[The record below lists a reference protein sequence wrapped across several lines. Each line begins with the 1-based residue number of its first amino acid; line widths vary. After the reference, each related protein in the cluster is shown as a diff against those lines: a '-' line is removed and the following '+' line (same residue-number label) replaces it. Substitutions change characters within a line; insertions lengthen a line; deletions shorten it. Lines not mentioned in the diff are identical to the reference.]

1 MAKSASKSGTAGGTT
16 AGPADDT
23 AGGIADSTAAAEG
36 ARNGRNGVKSGNEA
50 GGDGMTQ
57 PESYEAALA
66 ELDALVARMEGGS
79 LSLEESLAA
88 YRRGA
93 ALVKFCQQQLEKV
106 EQQVRVLD
114 GETLRPVAPNTTG
127 SSALGGDDD
136 L

>member
-1 MAKSASKSGTAGGTT
+1 MAKSAPKDRAVATGEGATAGIT
-16 AGPADDT
+16 AG
-23 AGGIADSTAAAEG
+23 AAAG
-36 ARNGRNGVKSGNEA
+36 TEA
-50 GGDGMTQ
+50 AL

-66 ELDALVARMEGGS
+66 ELEALVARMEGGS

-93 ALVKFCQQQLEKV
+93 VLVRFCQQQLEKV

-114 GETLRPVAPNTTG
+114 AETLRPVPPNTTTG
-127 SSALGGDDD
+127 SSAQGGDDD

>member
-1 MAKSASKSGTAGGTT
+1 MAKSASKDGAT
-16 AGPADDT
+16 
-23 AGGIADSTAAAEG
+23 AAEG
-36 ARNGRNGVKSGNEA
+36 ASKDSASDSA
-50 GGDGMTQ
+50 GGDSLKQ

-66 ELDALVARMEGGS
+66 ELDALVAGMEGGS

-93 ALVKFCQQQLEKV
+93 VLVKFCQQQLEKV

-114 GETLRPVAPNTTG
+114 GETLRPVPLNTT
-127 SSALGGDDD
+127 SSAAGGDDD

>member
-1 MAKSASKSGTAGGTT
+1 MAKSATK
-16 AGPADDT
+16 GPA
-23 AGGIADSTAAAEG
+23 AAAESIES
-36 ARNGRNGVKSGNEA
+36 RND
-50 GGDGMTQ
+50 GDGNGGSDGGGGSPQ

-93 ALVKFCQQQLEKV
+93 VLVKFCQQQLEKV

-114 GETLRPVAPNTTG
+114 GETLRPVPLNTTG
-127 SSALGGDDD
+127 SAAQGGDDD

>member
-1 MAKSASKSGTAGGTT
+1 MAKSASNN
-16 AGPADDT
+16 PA
-23 AGGIADSTAAAEG
+23 SAAEG
-36 ARNGRNGVKSGNEA
+36 ARSASGAKGEDAGAPGA
-50 GGDGMTQ
+50 GGVDAAQ

-66 ELDALVARMEGGS
+66 ELDALVARMEAGS

-93 ALVKFCQQQLEKV
+93 VLVKFCQQQLEKV

-114 GETLRPVAPNTTG
+114 GETLRPVPPITTG
-127 SSALGGDDD
+127 STAEGGDDD

>member
-1 MAKSASKSGTAGGTT
+1 M
-16 AGPADDT
+16 
-23 AGGIADSTAAAEG
+23 
-36 ARNGRNGVKSGNEA
+36 
-50 GGDGMTQ
+50 Q

-66 ELDALVARMEGGS
+66 ELDTLVARMEGGS

-93 ALVKFCQQQLEKV
+93 VLVKFCQQQLEKV

-114 GETLRPVAPNTTG
+114 GETLRPVPLNTTG
-127 SSALGGDDD
+127 SSAEGGDDD

>member
-1 MAKSASKSGTAGGTT
+1 MAKSASKDRA
-16 AGPADDT
+16 
-23 AGGIADSTAAAEG
+23 AAAEG
-36 ARNGRNGVKSGNEA
+36 AGNDN
-50 GGDGMTQ
+50 GGDGLPQ
-57 PESYEAALA
+57 PESYEAALT

-93 ALVKFCQQQLEKV
+93 VLVKFCQQQLEKV

-114 GETLRPVAPNTTG
+114 GETLRPVPLNTTS
-127 SSALGGDDD
+127 SSAQGGDDD

>member
-1 MAKSASKSGTAGGTT
+1 MAKPASKDST
-16 AGPADDT
+16 
-23 AGGIADSTAAAEG
+23 ADSAADRAAAAEG
-36 ARNGRNGVKSGNEA
+36 ANSGAEGGHQA
-50 GGDGMTQ
+50 GSDGSMR

-66 ELDALVARMEGGS
+66 ELDTLVARMEGGS

-93 ALVKFCQQQLEKV
+93 VLVKFCQQQLEKV

-114 GETLRPVAPNTTG
+114 GETLRPVPLNTTG
-127 SSALGGDDD
+127 SSAEGGDND

>member
-1 MAKSASKSGTAGGTT
+1 MAKSATK
-16 AGPADDT
+16 DR
-23 AGGIADSTAAAEG
+23 AEG
-36 ARNGRNGVKSGNEA
+36 AENGNDDGGNS
-50 GGDGMTQ
+50 GGDPRQ

-79 LSLEESLAA
+79 LSLEESLDA

-93 ALVKFCQQQLEKV
+93 VLVKFCQQQLEKV

-114 GETLRPVAPNTTG
+114 GETLKPAPLNTT
-127 SSALGGDDD
+127 SATGGDDD

>member
-1 MAKSASKSGTAGGTT
+1 MAKSATKDRVGADESA
-16 AGPADDT
+16 AGPA
-23 AGGIADSTAAAEG
+23 EG
-36 ARNGRNGVKSGNEA
+36 EA
-50 GGDGMTQ
+50 L

-66 ELDALVARMEGGS
+66 ELDGLVARMEGGS

-93 ALVKFCQQQLEKV
+93 SLVRFCQQQLEKV

-114 GETLRPVAPNTTG
+114 GETLRPVPLNTTD
-127 SSALGGDDD
+127 SAAGGDDD

>member
-1 MAKSASKSGTAGGTT
+1 MAKSATKDRTA
-16 AGPADDT
+16 DR
-23 AGGIADSTAAAEG
+23 TAAADE
-36 ARNGRNGVKSGNEA
+36 AENRNDRHGSGD
-50 GGDGMTQ
+50 GGDGLPQ

-66 ELDALVARMEGGS
+66 ELDTLVARMESGS

-93 ALVKFCQQQLEKV
+93 VLVKFCQQQLEKV

-114 GETLRPVAPNTTG
+114 GETLRPVPLNTT
-127 SSALGGDDD
+127 SATGGDDD

>member
-1 MAKSASKSGTAGGTT
+1 MAKTASKDRAG
-16 AGPADDT
+16 
-23 AGGIADSTAAAEG
+23 AAQ
-36 ARNGRNGVKSGNEA
+36 EA
-50 GGDGMTQ
+50 GVPDGSHD
-57 PESYEAALA
+57 PAGAEALPDSYEAALA

-93 ALVKFCQQQLEKV
+93 VLVKFCQQQLEKV

-114 GETLRPVAPNTTG
+114 GETLRPAPLNTTG
-127 SSALGGDDD
+127 SALGGDDD

>member
-1 MAKSASKSGTAGGTT
+1 MAKSASKDGA
-16 AGPADDT
+16 
-23 AGGIADSTAAAEG
+23 AAAEG
-36 ARNGRNGVKSGNEA
+36 AGNNSASDNA
-50 GGDGMTQ
+50 GGDALKQ

-93 ALVKFCQQQLEKV
+93 VLVKFCQQQLEKV

-114 GETLRPVAPNTTG
+114 GETLRPVPLNTTS
-127 SSALGGDDD
+127 SSAQGGDDD

>member
-1 MAKSASKSGTAGGTT
+1 MAKSASKDGA
-16 AGPADDT
+16 AD
-23 AGGIADSTAAAEG
+23 AAAAAEG
-36 ARNGRNGVKSGNEA
+36 ASDSSG
-50 GGDGMTQ
+50 GKGDALAQ

-66 ELDALVARMEGGS
+66 ELDTLVARMEAGS

-93 ALVKFCQQQLEKV
+93 VLVKFCQQQLEKV

-114 GETLRPVAPNTTG
+114 GETLRPVPLNTT
-127 SSALGGDDD
+127 SSASGGDDD

>member
-1 MAKSASKSGTAGGTT
+1 MAKSASKDRAGTDKGADTG
-16 AGPADDT
+16 AGPGADE
-23 AGGIADSTAAAEG
+23 AAMADLP
-36 ARNGRNGVKSGNEA
+36 
-50 GGDGMTQ
+50 Q
-57 PESYEAALA
+57 SYEAGLA

-93 ALVKFCQQQLEKV
+93 VLVKFCQQQLEKV

-114 GETLRPVAPNTTG
+114 GETLRPVPLNTTG
-127 SSALGGDDD
+127 SSAAGGDDD

>member
-1 MAKSASKSGTAGGTT
+1 MAKSASKDGA
-16 AGPADDT
+16 P
-23 AGGIADSTAAAEG
+23 AAESPSDADGGKGGGKGG
-36 ARNGRNGVKSGNEA
+36 A
-50 GGDGMTQ
+50 DGLAQ

-93 ALVKFCQQQLEKV
+93 VLVRFCQQQLEKV

-114 GETLRPVAPNTTG
+114 GETLRPVPLNTT
-127 SSALGGDDD
+127 SSASGGDDD

>member
-1 MAKSASKSGTAGGTT
+1 MAKSATKDLAASGVG
-16 AGPADDT
+16 
-23 AGGIADSTAAAEG
+23 AE
-36 ARNGRNGVKSGNEA
+36 NSND
-50 GGDGMTQ
+50 GGDGGGTLPQ

-93 ALVKFCQQQLEKV
+93 VLVKFCQQQLEKV

-114 GETLRPVAPNTTG
+114 GETLRPVPLNTT
-127 SSALGGDDD
+127 SAVGGDDD

>member
-1 MAKSASKSGTAGGTT
+1 MAKSASKDRAGATDNAAESAGG
-16 AGPADDT
+16 
-23 AGGIADSTAAAEG
+23 S
-36 ARNGRNGVKSGNEA
+36 
-50 GGDGMTQ
+50 DGFVQ

-79 LSLEESLAA
+79 LSLEDSLAA

-93 ALVKFCQQQLEKV
+93 ALVRFCQQQLEKV

-114 GETLRPVAPNTTG
+114 GETLRPAPLNTTG
-127 SSALGGDDD
+127 SSAQGGDDD

>member
-1 MAKSASKSGTAGGTT
+1 MAKSALKGG
-16 AGPADDT
+16 
-23 AGGIADSTAAAEG
+23 AAEG
-36 ARNGRNGVKSGNEA
+36 ATASQPASAEPL
-50 GGDGMTQ
+50 

-93 ALVKFCQQQLEKV
+93 VLVKFCQQQLEKV

-114 GETLRPVAPNTTG
+114 GETLRPVPLNTT
-127 SSALGGDDD
+127 SATGGDDD

>member
-1 MAKSASKSGTAGGTT
+1 MAKSATKDRA
-16 AGPADDT
+16 
-23 AGGIADSTAAAEG
+23 AAAEG
-36 ARNGRNGVKSGNEA
+36 AAESSS
-50 GGDGMTQ
+50 DGLPQ

-66 ELDALVARMEGGS
+66 ELDTLVARMEGGS

-93 ALVKFCQQQLEKV
+93 VLVKFCQQQLEKV

-114 GETLRPVAPNTTG
+114 GETLKPAPLNTT
-127 SSALGGDDD
+127 SAQGGDDD

>member
-1 MAKSASKSGTAGGTT
+1 MAKSATKDRA
-16 AGPADDT
+16 
-23 AGGIADSTAAAEG
+23 AAAEG
-36 ARNGRNGVKSGNEA
+36 AENSND
-50 GGDGMTQ
+50 GGEGANSDQRQ

-93 ALVKFCQQQLEKV
+93 VLVKFCQQQLEKV

-114 GETLRPVAPNTTG
+114 GETLKPVPLNTT
-127 SSALGGDDD
+127 SAVGGDDD

>member
-1 MAKSASKSGTAGGTT
+1 MAKSASKDGAAASQTTT
-16 AGPADDT
+16 AT
-23 AGGIADSTAAAEG
+23 ATA
-36 ARNGRNGVKSGNEA
+36 EA
-50 GGDGMTQ
+50 L

-93 ALVKFCQQQLEKV
+93 VLVKFCQQQLEKV

-114 GETLRPVAPNTTG
+114 GETLRPVPLNTT
-127 SSALGGDDD
+127 SATGGDDD